1 MGRGGLQG
9 NLRPFSIR
17 RDKFP
22 LLERSAMSLRSILFS
37 MFMLAP
43 AAAQAQ
49 SVGDA
54 ISSALFENVIYS
66 QAKLKVNADLLR
78 LNRMAVAN
86 GGNHLALL
94 ADDGTIRVW
103 DLLRGSQGK

>member
-1 MGRGGLQG
+1 M
-9 NLRPFSIR
+9 N
-17 RDKFP
+17 
-22 LLERSAMSLRSILFS
+22 LRSILLS
-37 MFMLAP
+37 MAMIAAAP
-43 AAAQAQ
+43 VAAQAQ

-66 QAKLKVNADLLR
+66 QAKLKVTADLLR
-78 LNRMAVAN
+78 LDRMAVAN

-103 DLLRGSQGK
+103 DLLRGSQGRPIKAGKDATFAPSADGTLLLLGDG